1 MSGTGI
7 QLTANTTATAV
18 SPQAAAATASDAL
31 NFSGLSQLRS
41 DADAHDPK
49 TILAVAKQFEA
60 VLLQEMLSAMS
71 ATSFGSDLTGKNSGP
86 LMKSLFNQQIAQT
99 VSQGQGIG
107 IAQTLAKEIATRYH
121 LHWGKQ
127 NAAQSADKPLSMPAR
142 NAGLSAPLASSA
154 MSPESWVKPSQS
166 LLEQAKSFVQSIL
179 PAVRV
184 AAQKLGVAPTAIIA
198 QAALETGWGSH
209 VAGNN
214 LFGIKGGGGWLGT
227 SVHSLTHEF
236 ENGVNE
242 VENAA
247 FRAYQN
253 VGESVHNYAQ
263 LLLNNPRYRQA
274 LGQGNNIAGFAEALQ
289 QGGYATDP
297 HYASKLVA
305 VAESPLMQTVMGDL
319 SGENA
324 AS

>member
-1 MSGTGI
+1 MSAAI
-7 QLTANTTATAV
+7 NLTATTRSAEV
-18 SPQAAAATASDAL
+18 GPQAAAATASDAL
-31 NFSGLSQLRS
+31 NFSGLNQLRS
-41 DADAHDPK
+41 EAQAHNPQ

-60 VLLQEMLSAMS
+60 VLLQEMLSSMS

-86 LMKSLFNQQIAQT
+86 MLKSLFNQQIAQT

-107 IAQTLAKEIATRYH
+107 IAQTLAKEIATRYN

-127 NAAQSADKPLSMPAR
+127 NASPAGDKAMTMPAR
-142 NAGLSAPLASSA
+142 NAALSAPVMTSASWA
-154 MSPESWVKPSQS
+154 KPSQT
-166 LLEQAKSFVQSIL
+166 LLEQAKSFVQSIM
-179 PAVRV
+179 PAVQA

-214 LFGIKGGGGWLGT
+214 LFGIKGGGSWLGS
-227 SVHSLTHEF
+227 SVDSLTHEF

-247 FRAYQN
+247 FRAYQS
-253 VGESVHNYAQ
+253 VGDSVRNYAS
-263 LLLNNPRYRQA
+263 LLMNNPRYRGA
-274 LGQGNNIAGFAEALQ
+274 LGQGDNIAGFAEALQ

-297 HYASKLVA
+297 QYANKLVA
-305 VAESPLMQTVMGDL
+305 VADSPLMQEVMGDVSL
-319 SGENA
+319 AKASG
-324 AS
+324 